1 LQLGCAYGAD
11 PLCLGRR
18 TQYDQVSVAAEA
30 RSQSLADGPRGII
43 EPSGTDQ
50 AIADSRLP
58 AVVPTHEGFHA
69 YAKSADPLYLFCCG
83 LLWQHGNASAG
94 WELIQGLKSSNA
106 DERVLASALL
116 GGTEEMRQLLRG
128 NPAGR
133 QAGQT
138 GPPISKDC
146 AGDASRN
153 MDRKVAMNTPYGLEI
168 VDSCVQC
175 KLRQEHWFC
184 NLSPVVLK
192 AFSDVSH
199 HSTYPGGALLFLEGQ
214 MPRGAYVL
222 CCGRVKL
229 STMSREGK
237 VLILKIAEAGE
248 VLGLSAVISGTA
260 YEVSAE
266 TAGPCQV
273 NFVDRESLLKLVNKS
288 GELALHSAQAL
299 SREFQSAYRDIHD
312 LVLARSSEG
321 KLAKLLLSWT
331 PGGDNPANEVR
342 VRSCLTHEEMA
353 QMIGASRETV
363 TRLLSSLKKKNLITL
378 EGSMLVIHNRIALEA
393 LAA

>member
-1 LQLGCAYGAD
+1 
-11 PLCLGRR
+11 
-18 TQYDQVSVAAEA
+18 
-30 RSQSLADGPRGII
+30 
-43 EPSGTDQ
+43 
-50 AIADSRLP
+50 
-58 AVVPTHEGFHA
+58 
-69 YAKSADPLYLFCCG
+69 
-83 LLWQHGNASAG
+83 
-94 WELIQGLKSSNA
+94 
-106 DERVLASALL
+106 
-116 GGTEEMRQLLRG
+116 MRHLLRAH
-128 NPAGR
+128 PAGR
-133 QAGQT
+133 QASRAEYAV
-138 GPPISKDC
+138 SKDC
-146 AGDASRN
+146 AGDAGRN
-153 MDRKVAMNTPYGLEI
+153 MDRKVDMNTPYGLEI
-168 VDSCVQC
+168 VESCVQC

-184 NLSPVVLK
+184 NLSPAVLK

-266 TAGPCQV
+266 TTGPCQV
-273 NFVDRESLLKLVNKS
+273 NFVDRESLLKLINQS